1 MHAPTI
7 LIGHKAS
14 KNKTKTR
21 VHYCLSKEKRINAVL
36 EIQFS
41 LNPFFIGYEF
51 LFKSKTFQI
60 ENILNRKHLN
70 TTCREVFSY
79 TADSSS
85 FNFWVI
91 ITNDS
96 INYGENIDKSKQNSN
111 TLLT

>member
-60 ENILNRKHLN
+60 ENI
-70 TTCREVFSY
+70 E
-79 TADSSS
+79 
-85 FNFWVI
+85 
-91 ITNDS
+91 
-96 INYGENIDKSKQNSN
+96 KSKQNSN